1 MQISKKRK
9 KSSDNGMQEE
19 ALNLTRNRE
28 SVKFTVVHNY
38 MEKRRSLQYL
48 RMKDK
53 EKNRS
58 LLIMC

>member
-1 MQISKKRK
+1 
-9 KSSDNGMQEE
+9 MQEE

-28 SVKFTVVHNY
+28 SVKFAVVHNY